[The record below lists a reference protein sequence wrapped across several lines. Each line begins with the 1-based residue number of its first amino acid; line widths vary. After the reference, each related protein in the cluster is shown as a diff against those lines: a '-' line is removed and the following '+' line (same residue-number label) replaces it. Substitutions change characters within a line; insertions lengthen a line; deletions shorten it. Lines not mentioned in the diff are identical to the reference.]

1 MMIACVSVW
10 VSIRKPAATFVSRN
24 ASSAFFLSP
33 SGSIAPAIACSFRV
47 GPPRKPLLVL
57 EHCAEK
63 ALSAVE
69 VVLHEREAG
78 RAAGG
83 NVLAA
88 RHIDSNPNRYEE
100 DVDGLEDRD
109 SQEWREVP
117 LRCAE
122 QERREVVAE
131 RTVRRQAEHETG
143 RVFAGEGRERFGDRR
158 RNQTGRRHCEKQRT
172 SPQNKA
178 LTRGSPRRAANRR

>member
-1 MMIACVSVW
+1 M
-10 VSIRKPAATFVSRN
+10 
-24 ASSAFFLSP
+24 
-33 SGSIAPAIACSFRV
+33 ACSFRV

-57 EHCAEK
+57 EHYDEK

-69 VVLHEREAG
+69 VVLHEREAD

-100 DVDGLEDRD
+100 DVDGREDRD
-109 SQEWREVP
+109 SQERREVP
-117 LRCAE
+117 FRRAE

-131 RTVRRQAEHETG
+131 RTVRRQAEHEAG
-143 RVFAGEGRERFGDRR
+143 RVFGGGGRERCGD
-158 RNQTGRRHCEKQRT
+158 GRRDQAGRCGESSARR
-172 SPQNKA
+172 PQNEA
-178 LTRGSPRRAANRR
+178 LTMGGPGAGNVWGA